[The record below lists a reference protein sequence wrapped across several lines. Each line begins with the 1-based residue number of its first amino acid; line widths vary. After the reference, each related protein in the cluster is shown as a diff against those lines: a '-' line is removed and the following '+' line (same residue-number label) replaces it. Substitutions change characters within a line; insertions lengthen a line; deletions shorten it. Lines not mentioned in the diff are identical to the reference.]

1 MKRTTFVI
9 VLAIFVLT
17 MCNIVL
23 LKHFKDSLAKKIDI
37 VHNNLYLA
45 QAEFESYK
53 ISTNDI
59 LLSLADKMSTMKSDI
74 LLMDTEIRADINQTV
89 LMSAEAT
96 SSMIDSLIAGFKAI
110 KPSAGSIKGMLE

>member
-17 MCNIVL
+17 MCNIIL
-23 LKHFKDSLAKKIDI
+23 LKHFKDSVTEKVEI
-37 VHNNLYLA
+37 VHHNLYLA

-53 ISTNDI
+53 SSTNDI
-59 LLSLADKMSTMKSDI
+59 LLSLADKIAVMKSNI
-74 LLMDTEIRADINQTV
+74 LLMDTEIRADISKTV
-89 LMSAEAT
+89 LLSAEAT
-96 SSMIDSLIAGFKAI
+96 SSRIDSLIASFQSI

>member
-23 LKHFKDSLAKKIDI
+23 LKHFKDSLTEKIDV
-37 VHNNLYLA
+37 VHHNLYLA

-53 ISTNDI
+53 SSTNDN
-59 LLSLADKMSTMKSDI
+59 L
-74 LLMDTEIRADINQTV
+74 
-89 LMSAEAT
+89 
-96 SSMIDSLIAGFKAI
+96 
-110 KPSAGSIKGMLE
+110 

>member
-23 LKHFKDSLAKKIDI
+23 LTHFKDSLAKKIDI

-53 ISTNDI
+53 SSTNDI
-59 LLSLADKMSTMKSDI
+59 LLSLADKISLMKSNI
-74 LLMDTEIRADINQTV
+74 LLMETEIRADIAETV
-89 LMSAEAT
+89 FMSAEAT
-96 SSMIDSLIAGFKAI
+96 SSRIDSLIAGFKSI
-110 KPSAGSIKGMLE
+110 KPTASSIKGILK